1 MDPFLISEAWFL
13 KGGFIANFRIC
24 AVLCRYF
31 WPYVTISIRKIQFF
45 FILGTRCRHTG
56 GIHIWVA
63 IANVTGS
70 THVLRHN
77 WISYKKQSQ
86 PWSWSCNSIY
96 SAEKRVK
103 QPHQATVRADNCDV
117 NALLAL
123 SHFHGIRLGSYHP
136 ICAVQVLIS
145 RLSTS
150 RVFTSETFNKQE
162 RNNW

>member
-1 MDPFLISEAWFL
+1 MRPDFSKVALLLISAY
-13 KGGFIANFRIC
+13 ARS
-24 AVLCRYF
+24 
-31 WPYVTISIRKIQFF
+31 YVGTSDHMSRSPSERSNFF